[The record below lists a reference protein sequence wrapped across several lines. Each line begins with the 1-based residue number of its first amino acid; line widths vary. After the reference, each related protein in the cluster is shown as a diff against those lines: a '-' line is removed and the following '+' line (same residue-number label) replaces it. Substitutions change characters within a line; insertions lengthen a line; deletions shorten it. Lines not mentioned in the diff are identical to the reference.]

1 MDVPAV
7 VTQPVERR
15 VSRNGALLVASFGA
29 LLAFLDAT
37 IVNVAF
43 PSIRVSFPGSSI
55 ETLSWVLTAYNIV
68 GAALLVPASL
78 ALVVEA
84 FPAAQR
90 ARAVGLWGAA
100 AAAAAGLGP
109 PLGGALVEIYNW
121 RLAFLINLPLGVLAI
136 ALGRRFLV
144 ESRAPGRRTLPDLRG
159 ALLLGISIALLTL
172 GIVQG

>member
-68 GAALLVPASL
+68 FAALLVAAGRFADLFGRRRLFTSGIVLFTIASGL
-78 ALVVEA
+78 CAVAPSVSLLVA
-84 FPAAQR
+84 
-90 ARAVGLWGAA
+90 ARAVQAVGAA
-100 AAAAAGLGP
+100 GNASTTSASEAGTSSAAP
-109 PLGGALVEIYNW
+109 
-121 RLAFLINLPLGVLAI
+121 
-136 ALGRRFLV
+136 
-144 ESRAPGRRTLPDLRG
+144 
-159 ALLLGISIALLTL
+159 
-172 GIVQG
+172 